1 MSGNVPRDEGSSGYV
16 RSPVQVG
23 THVQIGEDRAVVTWG
38 EVHVNPPVRGRT
50 KIGLEELRV
59 EVREASF
66 ESNLFACMLFLVLD
80 EARTSGYLKTKIT
93 YNETGLEAKADLV
106 TGIGSILCTTEVV
119 EKARRVLKSLI
130 AMRGDSIPVRH
141 DGGEASL
148 LASEGNGTVPTY
160 PYVWYWRT
168 KLGERKGQ
176 RCRVLA
182 RGKLNTIAVEF
193 EDGHRVTTSRYAIRK
208 ADRSSNAR

>member
-1 MSGNVPRDEGSSGYV
+1 MADMSGNVPRDEGSSGYV

-130 AMRGDSIPVRH
+130 DVQ
-141 DGGEASL
+141 E
-148 LASEGNGTVPTY
+148 ET
-160 PYVWYWRT
+160 
-168 KLGERKGQ
+168 E
-176 RCRVLA
+176 
-182 RGKLNTIAVEF
+182 
-193 EDGHRVTTSRYAIRK
+193 
-208 ADRSSNAR
+208 